1 MDKLIKPTR
10 LFVMGL
16 ILVSLI
22 VIYAVT
28 LYKLQIIEGE
38 AYYEE
43 SRNNNVTVE
52 TVSAVRG
59 SILDRYGRV
68 LVENKTCNNL
78 VIEVDELFPDS
89 SSETIEKANATILEV
104 CRLLEEYGDS
114 HTDTLP
120 ITDTPPYEYTE
131 MNDVQRATLDAYL
144 KDKGLPETTTAVELM
159 AYMRERYKI
168 DDSYTAEETRI
179 IAGVR
184 YEVNSRYSAG
194 FSTSAYIFAEDVS
207 MDLIA
212 TMMENDI
219 EGFEVKQSFVRK
231 YNTEYAAHIL
241 GYIGMMTAE
250 ELEKYGDEGYR
261 MDALVGKDGAE
272 YAFEEYLHG
281 VDGEARITSTA
292 SGVVTS
298 TVYTKEPKPG
308 SNVYLTIDIGVQE
321 AAENALNSYITSVN
335 AEREAANAELDKYG
349 GADEDYQ
356 KLITGGGVAVV
367 DIKTGEPLAIAS
379 WPTYDL
385 GELMES
391 FSENYSALLEQDND
405 PLFNRAL
412 QGAYAPGS
420 TFKPCV
426 AIAGLNEG
434 KIDLTTTIECE
445 GIFTKYEDAG
455 YTPKCWI
462 YGQGLHGVLTLQEAL
477 TVSCNYYFYT
487 VADYLQISAMAKY
500 ASLFGLGEST
510 GIELGENLGQM
521 STDEYTQAL
530 YGRDMYAGDTLAAGI
545 GQAFSLFTPMQMA
558 EYCAALANNG
568 HRYSA
573 SILKS
578 VRSYDFSETLYE
590 REAEELS
597 TVEADEAYFQA
608 VREGMRGVVSDPL
621 AGSVYN
627 VFADAP
633 YTLAAKTGTAQTGAE
648 NESENNGFFICFAP
662 YDDPQVAIAI
672 AIEKAGS
679 GSSVAPIARE
689 ILDYY
694 FSFMDSSVALE
705 SDGVLLS

>member
-1 MDKLIKPTR
+1 MDKLIKPAR
-10 LFVMGL
+10 LFFLGL
-16 ILVSLI
+16 VLVVLI

-38 AYYEE
+38 AYYEK
-43 SRNNNVTVE
+43 SRDNNVTIE
-52 TVSAVRG
+52 TVAAARG

-78 VIEVDELFPDS
+78 VINADELFPDS
-89 SSETIEKANATILEV
+89 SEETQQKANATILEV
-104 CRLLEEYGDS
+104 CRLLEQYGDS

-120 ITDTPPYEYTE
+120 ITKTPPYEYTE
-131 MNDVQRATLDAYL
+131 MTDVQRTTLNAYL
-144 KDKGLPETTTAVELM
+144 KDKDLPETTTAVELM
-159 AYMRERYKI
+159 AYMRGRYKI
-168 DDSYTAEETRI
+168 DDSYTAEETRT

-194 FSTSAYIFAEDVS
+194 FSTSPYVFAEDVS
-207 MDLIA
+207 TDLIA
-212 TMMENDI
+212 TLMENDI
-219 EGFEVKQSFVRK
+219 AGFDVEQSFVRK
-231 YNTEYAAHIL
+231 YNTGYGAHIL

-250 ELEKYGDEGYR
+250 ELEKYSGEDYA

-272 YAFEEYLHG
+272 YAFEQYLHG
-281 VDGEARITSTA
+281 VDGEARVTSTA
-292 SGVVTS
+292 EGVVTS
-298 TVYTKEPKPG
+298 TVYTKEPQPG
-308 SNVYLTIDIGVQE
+308 NNVYLTIDIGVQE
-321 AAENALNSYITSVN
+321 AAENALNAFITEKN
-335 AEREAANAELDKYG
+335 AEREAANAELEKYG
-349 GADEDYQ
+349 GSEDDYQ

-367 DIKTGEPLAIAS
+367 DIATGEPLAIAS

-391 FSENYSALLEQDND
+391 FSENYSLLLEQDNA

-445 GIFTKYEDAG
+445 GIFTKYEAAG
-455 YTPKCWI
+455 YTPTCWI
-462 YGQGLHGVLTLQEAL
+462 YGQGSHGVLTLQEAL

-487 VADYLQISAMAKY
+487 VADYLQISLMAKY
-500 ASLFGLGEST
+500 AKLFGLGEST
-510 GIELGENLGQM
+510 GIELYEETGVM
-521 STDEYTQAL
+521 ASDEYMQQKE
-530 YGRDMYAGDTLAAGI
+530 GRDMYAGDTLQAGI
-545 GQAFSLFTPMQMA
+545 GQSDSLFTPMQMA
-558 EYCAALANNG
+558 EYCAALANSG

-578 VRSYDFSETLYE
+578 VRSYDFSQTLYE

-597 TVEADEAYFQA
+597 TVDTKEEYFQA
-608 VREGMRGVVSDPL
+608 VREGMRGVVSDPA
-621 AGSVYN
+621 AGSVYT

-633 YTLAAKTGTAQTGAE
+633 YSLAAKTGTAQTGSD
-648 NESENNGFFICFAP
+648 NESDNNGFFICFAP
-662 YDDPQVAIAI
+662 YDDPQVAIAV
-672 AIEKAGS
+672 AVEKAGS
-679 GSSVAPIARE
+679 GASVAPIARE

-694 FSFMDSSVALE
+694 FSFMDSSADLE
-705 SDGVLLS
+705 SDGVLLK

>member
-1 MDKLIKPTR
+1 MDKLIKPAR
-10 LFVMGL
+10 LALLGL
-16 ILVSLI
+16 ILVVLI
-22 VIYAVT
+22 LIYVLT
-28 LYKLQIIEGE
+28 LYKLQIIDGQ

-43 SRNNNVTVE
+43 SRNNIVTTE
-52 TVSAVRG
+52 TVSAARG
-59 SILDRYGRV
+59 SLLDRYGRV

-78 VIEVDELFPDS
+78 VINVDELFPDNKA
-89 SSETIEKANATILEV
+89 ETIQEANATILQV

-120 ITDTPPYEYTE
+120 ITKTPPYEYTE
-131 MNDVQRATLDAYL
+131 MTDVQRTTLNAYL

-159 AYMRERYKI
+159 AYMRDRYKI
-168 DDSYTAEETRI
+168 DDSYTAQEMRT

-194 FSTSAYIFAEDVS
+194 FSTSPYVFAEDVS

-212 TMMENDI
+212 TLMENDI
-219 EGFEVKQSFVRK
+219 KGFEVEQSFVR
-231 YNTEYAAHIL
+231 EYKTSSAAHIL

-250 ELEKYGDEGYR
+250 ELEKYSDQDYK

-272 YAFEEYLHG
+272 YAFEQYLHG
-281 VDGEARITSTA
+281 VDGEARVTSTA

-298 TVYTKEPKPG
+298 TVYTKEPEPG
-308 SNVYLTIDIGVQE
+308 NNVYLTIDIGLQE
-321 AAENALNSYITSVN
+321 AAENALNAFITAKN
-335 AEREAANAELDKYG
+335 AEREASNAELDKYG
-349 GADEDYQ
+349 GAEEDYQ

-367 DIKTGEPLAIAS
+367 DVHTGEPLAIAS
-379 WPTYDL
+379 WPSYDL
-385 GELMES
+385 GELMEN
-391 FSENYSALLEQDND
+391 FSENYSALLEREND

-434 KIDLTTTIECE
+434 KIDLSTTIECE
-445 GIFTKYEDAG
+445 GIFTKYADAG
-455 YTPKCWI
+455 YAPKCWI
-462 YGQGLHGVLTLQEAL
+462 YGQGLHGTLTLQEAL

-487 VADYLQISAMAKY
+487 VADYLQISLMAKY
-500 ASLFGLGEST
+500 AKLFGLGEAT

-521 STDEYTQAL
+521 STDQYTQAL

-578 VRSYDFSETLYE
+578 VRSYDFSETIYE
-590 REAEELS
+590 RQAEELS
-597 TVEADEAYFQA
+597 TVDTREEYFQA
-608 VREGMRGVVSDPL
+608 VREGMRGVVNDPV
-621 AGSVYN
+621 AGSVYA

-633 YTLAAKTGTAQTGAE
+633 YSLAAKTGTAQTGAE

-662 YDDPQVAIAI
+662 YDDPQIAIAI

-705 SDGVLLS
+705 SDGALLP